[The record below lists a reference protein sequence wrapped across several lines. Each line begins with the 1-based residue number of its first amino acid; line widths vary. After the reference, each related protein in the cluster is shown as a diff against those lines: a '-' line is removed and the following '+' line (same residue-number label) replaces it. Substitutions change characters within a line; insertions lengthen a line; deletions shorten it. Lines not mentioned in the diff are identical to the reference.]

1 MSIGCQSV
9 QYEYSYEQRQKWGI
23 SPRLECSGKEMI
35 TDMNP
40 KEQARGGWE
49 EGGTECAWHAKG
61 TKCPEVRERAVNSEN

>member
-1 MSIGCQSV
+1 
-9 QYEYSYEQRQKWGI
+9 
-23 SPRLECSGKEMI
+23 MI